1 MFTIEK
7 RYGRTTRIIRRNL
20 ENAVIRADYAIG
32 NINDIQTILD
42 QVVGGLDRCRET
54 AYAIRTLAGERS
66 SCHKNKIVCST
77 SMDCRSR
84 KIESRRF
91 H

>member
-54 AYAIRTLAGERS
+54 AYAIHKLAGERS
-66 SCHKNKIVCST
+66 SCHKRQSYQTNSL
-77 SMDCRSR
+77 R
-84 KIESRRF
+84 
-91 H
+91 